1 METENVALPRL
12 PMPLMC
18 TSFEPGCLDAAV
30 ASFDDPDVQAIA
42 RAEALYFRGQAEAAD
57 AAATAYLDAD
67 NVGLCLSGNLI
78 CGFASLSLNHIAQA
92 RSCLGAIV
100 AEGSADADEGES
112 EPLRASRM
120 LFGAA
125 AGVLLHLPTPFSM
138 EEFASCA
145 ASLPEGL
152 RLFASYLL
160 AHASYLNGDWGKCVG
175 MAENA
180 LVMKRGSYP
189 ISETFLHLG
198 EAMGYM
204 SLKESDHAREHFERA
219 WALSRP
225 DGLYETIGEHHGLLQ
240 GLVEK
245 CLKAGYPEDFS
256 RVIEITYRFSY
267 GWRRIHNPDAGESV
281 ADNLSTT
288 EFAVSMLAC
297 RGWSNAEIARH
308 MGISAGTVKNR
319 LSSAYAKLGISKR
332 SELGRFMLR

>member
-67 NVGLCLSGNLI
+67 DVGLRLSGNLI

-160 AHASYLNGDWGKCVG
+160 AHASYLNGD
-175 MAENA
+175 
-180 LVMKRGSYP
+180 
-189 ISETFLHLG
+189 
-198 EAMGYM
+198 
-204 SLKESDHAREHFERA
+204 
-219 WALSRP
+219 
-225 DGLYETIGEHHGLLQ
+225 
-240 GLVEK
+240 
-245 CLKAGYPEDFS
+245 
-256 RVIEITYRFSY
+256 
-267 GWRRIHNPDAGESV
+267 
-281 ADNLSTT
+281 
-288 EFAVSMLAC
+288 
-297 RGWSNAEIARH
+297 
-308 MGISAGTVKNR
+308 
-319 LSSAYAKLGISKR
+319 
-332 SELGRFMLR
+332 